1 MGASSSCAELVMPTG
16 KDAIRPWALSDAS
29 SDSEVEG
36 AEPLRSSPSPALP
49 DPAIIKH
56 VSVEQYLELAQRLR
70 ITATDRD
77 RLDGELQAAR
87 RQLEESSSAHS
98 ELTKHHANESRDR
111 KEAEAQRD
119 QHASNLSKIR
129 KSFAVVSDSQETLK
143 AELASVKASESR
155 LQSMVERH
163 RDQFAKLRAEH
174 EKLVSLMAL
183 QRKQMQVLGTLS
195 CPQCALKA
203 REIGAVRDFFEE
215 AGQR

>member
-1 MGASSSCAELVMPTG
+1 MGASSCAELVVPMG
-16 KDAIRPWALSDAS
+16 KDAIRPWALDAS
-29 SDSEVEG
+29 FDSEVEG
-36 AEPLRSSPSPALP
+36 AELRFSPSPLP
-49 DPAIIKH
+49 DPAIIKY
-56 VSVEQYLELAQRLR
+56 VTVEQYLELAQRLR
-70 ITATDRD
+70 ITTSDRD

-87 RQLEESSSAHS
+87 RQLEKSSSAHS

-119 QHASNLSKIR
+119 QHASSLSKLR

-155 LQSMVERH
+155 LQSMVDRH
-163 RDQFAKLRAEH
+163 KDQFAKLRAEH
-174 EKLVSLMAL
+174 EKLVNLMAL

-203 REIGAVRDFFEE
+203 REIGAVRDFFQE